1 MKFQILTLFPD
12 MVMQGLNTS
21 IIGRAVENKLI
32 EIDAVNIRDYTLDKH
47 GKVDDY
53 PYGGGAGMLM
63 QAQPVF
69 DAYQAV
75 TKDREK
81 KPRTIYV
88 TPQGAT
94 FNQAMAEEFAGEE
107 ELVFLCG
114 HYEGI
119 DQRVLDEIVTDYVSI
134 GDYVLTGGELP
145 AMVMIDAISRLV
157 PGVLN
162 NDVSAETESFYNDLL
177 EYPQYSRPE
186 IWHDKKVP
194 EVLLSGNHKKISEWR
209 LEQSVALTKVRRP
222 DLYKKY
228 EKSMQAYKRLKK
240 QKRKYIHMMEQI
252 AQGRAIMLY
261 NKGMDIL
268 LMDKFSGIYMMS
280 AESVESAKVM
290 LHESGM
296 VEKIKD
302 GVLMIVCDPELKD
315 LLIMEYGMETE
326 TPCYQACY
334 TSRET
339 LPVMHKDIR
348 PLTLEHKEYVKEHY
362 HSDMKYIEARINAG
376 VMYGAFVED
385 KLIGFIGGHREGSMG
400 MLFVEE
406 TYRRSGIAGS
416 LEAFVINRLLEQ
428 GKTPY
433 CHIYEGNVAS
443 FKLQEKKGLYL
454 CEEPLWW
461 IWSK

>member
-1 MKFQILTLFPD
+1 MKFQILTLFPE

-32 EIDAVNIRDYTLDKH
+32 EIDAVNIRDYTMDKH

-69 DAYQAV
+69 DAYQVA
-75 TKDREK
+75 TKECTK

-88 TPQGAT
+88 TPQGKT
-94 FNQAMAEEFAGEE
+94 FNQSMAEEFAKEE

-145 AMVMIDAISRLV
+145 AMVMIDAIARLV
-157 PGVLN
+157 PGVLH
-162 NDVSAETESFYNDLL
+162 NDISSQTESFYNDLL

-186 IWHDKKVP
+186 VWNDKKVP
-194 EVLLSGNHKKISEWR
+194 EVLLSGNHKKIAEWR
-209 LEQSVALTKVRRP
+209 LEQSVALTKERRP

-228 EKSMQAYKRLKK
+228 DKSMQAFKRLKK

-252 AQGRAIMLY
+252 VQGRANMLY

-268 LMDKFSGIYMMS
+268 LMDKLSGIYMMS

-290 LHESGM
+290 LSESGM
-296 VEKIKD
+296 DVKIKSG
-302 GVLMIVCDPELKD
+302 GVLMIVCDPDIKELLVKD
-315 LLIMEYGMETE
+315 YGMETE

-339 LPVMHKDIR
+339 LPVCHKDIR

-376 VMYGAFVED
+376 IMYGAFVDD
-385 KLIGFIGGHREGSMG
+385 KLVGFIGGHREGSMG

-406 TYRRSGIAGS
+406 SQRRNGIAGS
-416 LEAFVINRLLEQ
+416 LEAFIINKLLEQ
-428 GKTPY
+428 GRTPY
-433 CHIYEGNVAS
+433 CHIYEGNIAS
-443 FKLQEKKGLYL
+443 FKLQEKNGLYL
-454 CEEPLWW
+454 CDEPLWW
-461 IWSK
+461 IWS

>member
-1 MKFQILTLFPD
+1 MKFQILTLFPE

-75 TKDREK
+75 TKECIK

-88 TPQGAT
+88 TPQGKT
-94 FNQAMAEEFAGEE
+94 FNQSMAEEFAKEE

-145 AMVMIDAISRLV
+145 AMVMIDAIARLV
-157 PGVLN
+157 PGVLH
-162 NDVSAETESFYNDLL
+162 NDISSQTESFYNDLL

-186 IWHDKKVP
+186 VWHDKKVP
-194 EVLLSGNHKKISEWR
+194 EVLLSGNHKKIAEWR
-209 LEQSVALTKVRRP
+209 LEQSVALTKERRP

-228 EKSMQAYKRLKK
+228 DKSMQAFKRLNK

-252 AQGRAIMLY
+252 AQGRANMLY

-268 LMDKFSGIYMMS
+268 LMDKLSGIYMMS

-290 LHESGM
+290 LCESGM
-296 VEKIKD
+296 DVKIKSG
-302 GVLMIVCDPELKD
+302 GVLMIVCDPDIKELLVKD
-315 LLIMEYGMETE
+315 YGMETE

-339 LPVMHKDIR
+339 LPVRHKDIR
-348 PLTLEHKEYVKEHY
+348 PLTLEHKKYVKEHY

-376 VMYGAFVED
+376 IMYGAFVDD
-385 KLIGFIGGHREGSMG
+385 KLVGFIGGHREGSMG

-406 TYRRSGIAGS
+406 SQRRNGIAGS
-416 LEAFVINRLLEQ
+416 LEAFIINKLLEQ
-428 GKTPY
+428 GRTPY
-433 CHIYEGNVAS
+433 CHIYEGNIAS
-443 FKLQEKKGLYL
+443 FKLQEKNGLYL
-454 CEEPLWW
+454 CDEPLWW
-461 IWSK
+461 IWS

>member
-1 MKFQILTLFPD
+1 MKFQILTLFPE

-32 EIDAVNIRDYTLDKH
+32 EINAVNIRDYTLDKH

-75 TKDREK
+75 TKECIK

-88 TPQGAT
+88 TPQGKT
-94 FNQAMAEEFAGEE
+94 FNQSMAEEFAKED

-145 AMVMIDAISRLV
+145 AMVMIDAIARLV
-157 PGVLN
+157 PGVLHN
-162 NDVSAETESFYNDLL
+162 
-177 EYPQYSRPE
+177 
-186 IWHDKKVP
+186 DKKVP
-194 EVLLSGNHKKISEWR
+194 EVLLSGNHKKIAEWR
-209 LEQSVALTKVRRP
+209 LEQSVALTKERRP

-228 EKSMQAYKRLKK
+228 DKSMQAFKRLKK

-252 AQGRAIMLY
+252 AQGRANILY

-268 LMDKFSGIYMMS
+268 LKDKLSGIYMMS
-280 AESVESAKVM
+280 AESVESAKGM
-290 LHESGM
+290 LRDSDM
-296 VEKIKD
+296 VEKLQNGEK
-302 GVLMIVCDPELKD
+302 VLMIVCDQDIRD
-315 LLIMEYGMETE
+315 LLMKDYGMETE

-334 TSRET
+334 TKKET
-339 LPVMHKDIR
+339 LPVRHKDIR

-376 VMYGAFVED
+376 IMYGAFVDD
-385 KLIGFIGGHREGSMG
+385 KLVGFIGGHREGSMG

-406 TYRRSGIAGS
+406 AYRRSGIAGS
-416 LEAFVINRLLEQ
+416 LEAFMINKLLEQ
-428 GKTPY
+428 GRTPY
-433 CHIYEGNVAS
+433 CHIYEGNIAS
-443 FKLQEKKGLYL
+443 FKLQEKNGLYL
-454 CEEPLWW
+454 CDEPLWW
-461 IWSK
+461 IWS